1 MSHSRRGMSAAM
13 IAAIAGLLLGNTGS
27 ASADAPVVHS
37 FEFVAGDETLLI
49 GTLPDADIRA
59 VAAGTPAPGLDAK
72 VLLSSPELGLDHL
85 WVIVQLVTDQTCN
98 AQGEC
103 NIRVLHSSP
112 NGYVTVADV
121 MAIDVAWIEDGSE
134 PVTLLFAGLQGP
146 AIWRWNGSAYA
157 FDRIGDDDLMDAY
170 YAATGGD
177 TY

>member
-1 MSHSRRGMSAAM
+1 MNATPFKVISAFAL
-13 IAAIAGLLLGNTGS
+13 GVVLLVGHAEAYT
-27 ASADAPVVHS
+27 PVVS
-37 FEFVAGDETLLI
+37 NFEFVGGDEILLV
-49 GTLPDADIRA
+49 GTLPDADLRA
-59 VAAGTPAPGLDAK
+59 VTTGASAPGLDAK
-72 VLLSSPELGLDHL
+72 VLLGSPELGLGHL
-85 WVIVQLVTDQTCN
+85 WVIVQLLTDQTCN

-134 PVTLLFAGLQGP
+134 PVALLFAGLQGP

-177 TY
+177 NY

>member
-1 MSHSRRGMSAAM
+1 MSHSRWRMSAAM
-13 IAAIAGLLLGNTGS
+13 IAAISGLLLGNAGS
-27 ASADAPVVHS
+27 ASADAPIVRT
-37 FEFVAGDETLLI
+37 FEFVAGDESLLV

-59 VAAGTPAPGLDAK
+59 VAAGAPATGLDAK
-72 VLLSSPELGLDHL
+72 VLLGSPELGLGHL
-85 WVIVQLVTDQTCN
+85 WVIVQMVTDQTCN

-112 NGYVTVADV
+112 NGYMTVADV